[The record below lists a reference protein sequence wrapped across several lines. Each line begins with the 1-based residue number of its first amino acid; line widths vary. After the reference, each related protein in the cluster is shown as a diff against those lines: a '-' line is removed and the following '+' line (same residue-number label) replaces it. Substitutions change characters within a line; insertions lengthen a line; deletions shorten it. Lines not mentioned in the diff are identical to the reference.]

1 MMLRKLLIGQRK
13 RREGIMNIWDV
24 ILAAV
29 LLLVLLGAVRTM
41 IRRKKSGN
49 SCSCGC
55 GCSSCRGCFSSKSRG
70 KA

>member
-1 MMLRKLLIGQRK
+1 M
-13 RREGIMNIWDV
+13 MNIWDL

-41 IRRKKSGN
+41 IRRKKSG

-55 GCSSCRGCFSSKSRG
+55 SSCSGCPSSKSSKKTG
-70 KA
+70 